1 MNVLILVVAIMLA
14 LWLAFSRR
22 LAGSSR
28 WQATVTPLASIMGSG
43 FLISAP
49 LLGGIVGLWATVAM
63 GVLLILAY
71 FVGSAIR
78 YNIRHFEPI
87 EHERGVAQTVAFV
100 SRVVLVLAY
109 FISVVYYLELL
120 AVFALHFFDI
130 SNRVEANL
138 ITSGLL
144 LVIAIVGVW
153 KGLDSLEKVERFA
166 VAINLG
172 MIGSL
177 LVGLIAYHLGLFSS
191 GKWALPEIESI
202 IDTGDLRVLLGL
214 LIVVQGFETSRYL
227 GSKHYPEERI
237 QTMRNAQ
244 LISAG
249 IYLSFVS
256 LATILFAPGM
266 GSDVT
271 AILTLTKQVAWIL
284 PGLLAIAALGSQFS
298 AAVADTAG
306 AGGLIS
312 DLSKDRISERFS
324 YLVIFGV
331 TIALTWVVDVN
342 EVIAL
347 ASRAF
352 ALFYALQCFVAAILA
367 QARKKWPLFS
377 AFLLLSA
384 ICFLVFVFGVPAEG

>member
-78 YNIRHFEPI
+78 FNIRHFEPI

-144 LVIAIVGVW
+144 LVIATVGVW

-191 GKWALPEIESI
+191 EKWALPEIESI

-227 GSKHYPEERI
+227 GSKHSPEERI

-384 ICFLVFVFGVPAEG
+384 VCFLVFVFGVPAEG